1 MKNSVDK
8 QKINRLVEAS
18 IKKRVFLNEV
28 GIIKSKRSNQSKI
41 NEDIAGIANKL
52 IGSDLVAD
60 IVKKFL
66 IEKTLTS
73 LGVDENSNRV
83 MFTIVSNI
91 FEAVDYKEITKYFGE
106 DSCDDMMEVVT
117 EAIIET
123 VTELGSHV
131 ILSYVAANF
140 MGENSFISPEA
151 IAKGLHDISSESLNK
166 VVVGLVQG
174 ILQEPL
180 EKIVCQ
186 IDMSDVVSK
195 STGFDVGGLLG
206 DKQGSDLGAMDD
218 ILGTGMNIFNMIQ
231 ESN

>member
-28 GIIKSKRSNQSKI
+28 GIIKSKRFNQSKI

-106 DSCDDMMEVVT
+106 DSCDDMMAVVT

-151 IAKGLHDISSESLNK
+151 VAKGLHDISSESLNK